1 MSVLDVTNSSIDL
14 SLPLNGSIDRA
25 SPSWTTNLLDLYIG
39 TIEVFS
45 KYDNVLAY
53 NIGNEVA
60 NSNVTT
66 VVAPFVKAAARDV
79 KGMFSG
85 VSSIRVRI
93 LLTTNHPNLVAYL
106 KSKSLPQLVGY
117 AAVDAPDTWR
127 LPLAN
132 YLSCGSDAE
141 AIDIYGLNN

>member
-1 MSVLDVTNSSIDL
+1 M
-14 SLPLNGSIDRA
+14 
-25 SPSWTTNLLDLYIG
+25 YIG
-39 TIEVFS
+39 TIEAFS

-53 NIGNEVA
+53 NVGNEVA

-79 KGMFSG
+79 KGTLL
-85 VSSIRVRI
+85 RPLRI
-93 LLTTNHPNLVAYL
+93 TNHPNLAAYL
-106 KSKSLPQLVGY
+106 KSKNLPQLVGY

-132 YLSCGSDAE
+132 YLSCGSEAD

>member
-1 MSVLDVTNSSIDL
+1 MSYSLVVIRLQCDPHYFCQRHLNLCLCSGCHNSSIDL
-14 SLPLNGSIDRA
+14 SLPLNGSIDRT
-25 SPSWTTNLLDLYIG
+25 SP
-39 TIEVFS
+39 
-45 KYDNVLAY
+45 YDNVLAY
-53 NIGNEVA
+53 NVGNEVA

-79 KGMFSG
+79 KGTLL
-85 VSSIRVRI
+85 RPLRI
-93 LLTTNHPNLVAYL
+93 TNHPNLAAYL
-106 KSKSLPQLVGY
+106 KSKNLPQLVGY

-132 YLSCGSDAE
+132 YLSCGSEAD